1 MGIAPTQFTPI
12 VVALLLDRV
21 EDDSQSKR
29 VFPGCFLHSSNDL
42 ARGAESA

>member
-12 VVALLLDRV
+12 VALLLDRV